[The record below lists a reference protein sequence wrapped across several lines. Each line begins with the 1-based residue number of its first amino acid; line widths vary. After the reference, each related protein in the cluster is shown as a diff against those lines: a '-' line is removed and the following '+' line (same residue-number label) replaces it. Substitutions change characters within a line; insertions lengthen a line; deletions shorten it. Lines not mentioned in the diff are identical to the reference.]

1 MTILDSFALA
11 YVPAAGAK
19 AERESFSIKVNIN
32 LWTQCGWKDDCPVL
46 DIGLMASNVS
56 LAEKIRLYIPFF
68 VDRKNLTDLCG
79 CLSKNTDLLGAV
91 FNEPYTSTARSGE
104 VKKTDVLEGKNR
116 NTKFT
121 LYNLDFTSKDV
132 ELSTYKQKGTF
143 LDFNIQNIIGSS
155 NTAGSCDE
163 YYFRFRI
170 ESPELKKCVREYQ
183 APNRYFETLVNSTY
197 MVDMRF
203 NNTRSMEQ
211 SLVQVLT
218 AQGGRL
224 LASINSLHFLL
235 MTKVDVDV
243 DKDFK
248 SARVLEEEIWNS
260 YVNLP
265 KQSGEK
271 STEIQT
277 ESRTTEDIIAY
288 HTSVKGNDKEDGSG
302 KENIGSWEFFT
313 KIKTGRCNG
322 KTIIPYLV
330 LLILLNI
337 TSNFAS
343 NILLSLTDFAQS
355 ELISL
360 GLQVFVLIV
369 ITIICF
375 VMLHKLILT
384 NQSKG

>member
-1 MTILDSFALA
+1 MDSFALA
-11 YVPAAGAK
+11 YVSANGAEEK
-19 AERESFSIKVNIN
+19 DKFSIKVNIN

-46 DIGLMASNVS
+46 DIGLLVS
-56 LAEKIRLYIPFF
+56 KVSMAEKIRLYIPFPI
-68 VDRKNLTDLCG
+68 DTQNLSDLCG

-104 VKKTDVLEGKNR
+104 VKKTDVLEGKDR
-116 NTKFT
+116 KTKFT

-132 ELSTYKQKGTF
+132 ELSCYKDKGTF
-143 LDFNIQNIIGSS
+143 LDFNIKNIVGSS

-170 ESPELKKCVREYQ
+170 ESPVLKKCVREYQ

-197 MVDMRF
+197 MIDMRF
-203 NNTRSMEQ
+203 NNTRSMDQ

-218 AQGGRL
+218 AQNGWM

-243 DKDFK
+243 DKDFD
-248 SARVLEEEIWNS
+248 SARVLEEEIWND

-265 KQSGEK
+265 KQNGDK
-271 STEIQT
+271 SSEAQM

-288 HTSVKGNDKEDGSG
+288 HTSVKGKEKQDGSG

-322 KTIIPYLV
+322 NTIVPYLV

-337 TSNFAS
+337 ASNFAS
-343 NILLSLTDFAQS
+343 DMLLSIPEFNA
-355 ELISL
+355 EI
-360 GLQVFVLIV
+360 FIV
-369 ITIICF
+369 KTAMLFIIAIICF
-375 VMLHKLILT
+375 IMLRKLIL
-384 NQSKG
+384 KK

>member
-1 MTILDSFALA
+1 MDSFALA
-11 YVPAAGAK
+11 YVSANGAET
-19 AERESFSIKVNIN
+19 EREKFSIKVNIN

-56 LAEKIRLYIPFF
+56 LVKKIRLYIPFPIE
-68 VDRKNLTDLCG
+68 KENLSDLCE
-79 CLSKNTDLLGAV
+79 CLSGNTDLLGAV
-91 FNEPYTSTARSGE
+91 FNEPYTSAARSGE
-104 VKKTDVLEGKNR
+104 MKKTDVLEGKDR
-116 NTKFT
+116 KTKFT
-121 LYNLDFTSKDV
+121 LYSLDFASNDV
-132 ELSTYKQKGTF
+132 ELSHKQKGVF
-143 LDFNIQNIIGSS
+143 LDFNIGNIIGSS
-155 NTAGSCDE
+155 SAVDFCDE

-170 ESPELKKCVREYQ
+170 ESPELKNCVREYQ

-203 NNTRSMEQ
+203 NNTRSLDH
-211 SLVQVLT
+211 SLVQELT
-218 AQGGRL
+218 AQNGWM
-224 LASINSLHFLL
+224 LAPINSLHFLL
-235 MTKVDVDV
+235 MAKVDVDV
-243 DKDFK
+243 EKDFD
-248 SARVLEEEIWNS
+248 SARVLEEKIWNG

-265 KQSGEK
+265 KKSREK
-271 STEIQT
+271 STEVQT
-277 ESRTTEDIIAY
+277 ELRTTEDIVAY
-288 HTSVKGNDKEDGSG
+288 HKSVKGKDKADGSG

-322 KTIIPYLV
+322 KTIIPYLL

-337 TSNFAS
+337 ASNFAS